1 MTTMPLPRALLA
13 AGLLAAVAA
22 TAPAAAGPAVQQP
35 PATEPAPAAA
45 KTAPPEA
52 KAAPPAA
59 EAAPGAAGEPAAA
72 TAPEA
77 AEPDSR
83 IPIAV
88 LPLGLTD
95 ETRRRY
101 PQLAERNVGFG
112 IHNLLV
118 DLLYDTG
125 RFRFVEDKPEVV
137 EDLVQRQWVASTGAV
152 DVGSAVRYGHLL
164 GARYVIYGEVFDFST
179 RRVKRRTSETRIGIQ
194 IRLVDVETSEY
205 VPASATGVV
214 TVKGETFPK
223 GDNVEFARGT
233 VGQATSASL
242 AQAVPQ
248 LLERFAE
255 FRGTGEG

>member
-1 MTTMPLPRALLA
+1 MTTMRFHPALLA
-13 AGLLAAVAA
+13 AALLAAVTGVA
-22 TAPAAAGPAVQQP
+22 TPPAAAGPALQ
-35 PATEPAPAAA
+35 
-45 KTAPPEA
+45 
-52 KAAPPAA
+52 
-59 EAAPGAAGEPAAA
+59 EPAAA
-72 TAPEA
+72 EVA
-77 AEPDSR
+77 ATEQA

-88 LPLGLTD
+88 LPLGLTE

-125 RFRFVEDKPEVV
+125 GFRFVEDKPEVV

-152 DVGSAVRYGHLL
+152 DVGSAVRYGRLL
-164 GARYVIYGEVFDFST
+164 GARYVVYGEVFDFST
-179 RRVKRRTSETRIGIQ
+179 RKLKRRTAETRIGIQ

-223 GDNVEFARGT
+223 GDGVEFARGT
-233 VGQATSASL
+233 VGQATSAAL

-248 LLERFAE
+248 LMERFAK
-255 FRGTGEG
+255 FRAAGEGG